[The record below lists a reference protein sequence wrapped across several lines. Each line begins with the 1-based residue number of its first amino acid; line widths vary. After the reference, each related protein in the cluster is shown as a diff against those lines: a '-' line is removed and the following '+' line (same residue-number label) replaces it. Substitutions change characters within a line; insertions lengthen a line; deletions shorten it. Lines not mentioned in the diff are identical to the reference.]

1 MTLSGIFKNISVL
14 IIALMALL
22 LTRMGISYYIILI
35 AIGIIT
41 PIICGNKKSA
51 VISGILYA
59 TLSYII
65 SYPSGLFLINHMPST
80 PIPISVS
87 PFTVIINLFI
97 AWLIP
102 VLITIIITG
111 ISSLIGNWIAEKLNK
126 DKTEEINVDTVDY
139 YFEEDDDSIQIE
151 HEEYDTSRKKDLL
164 SLTSIQKAKNRR
176 NKEKNW

>member
-1 MTLSGIFKNISVL
+1 
-14 IIALMALL
+14 
-22 LTRMGISYYIILI
+22 
-35 AIGIIT
+35 
-41 PIICGNKKSA
+41 
-51 VISGILYA
+51 
-59 TLSYII
+59 
-65 SYPSGLFLINHMPST
+65 MPST

-111 ISSLIGNWIAEKLNK
+111 ISSFIGYWIAEKRNK

-139 YFEEDDDSIQIE
+139 YFEEEDDSIQIE
-151 HEEYDTSRKKDLL
+151 HDEYDNSRNKDLL